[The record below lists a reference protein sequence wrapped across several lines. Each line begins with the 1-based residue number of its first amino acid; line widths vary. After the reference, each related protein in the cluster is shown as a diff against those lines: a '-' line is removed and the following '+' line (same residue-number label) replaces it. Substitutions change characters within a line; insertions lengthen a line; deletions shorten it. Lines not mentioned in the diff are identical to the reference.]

1 MFDMVSI
8 LRDGSVLPREERDVD
23 LTEESTASLIERAAD
38 SWRRISGAQHM
49 LLQVLTELDRRGIW
63 HDAGAHDMAHWVG
76 NAFGL
81 SRYRASRWLDAGRS
95 LEELPRIAEAF
106 EQGDLSVYKVEEL
119 ARFATPEEED
129 AILEWA
135 KEEPSGAIKAE
146 ADRRRGNDAEEIASM
161 EERRWLG
168 WRYGDDGRG
177 FYLQAGL
184 PSADGAIVAQAID
197 DLLRKIP
204 ALPDETAEQLI
215 GARRADA
222 LVVLCSTRRG
232 EVEPDRA
239 GVVVHAHLDT
249 LLDAEA
255 VATTSDGAVLPAP
268 AVQRLLCNGSV
279 RTLIEDADGTLV
291 GATTTARDP
300 SPGMMRQLRYR
311 DGTCRFPN
319 CHLRRFTQAHHV
331 EWWSR
336 GGRTELGN
344 LILVCTFHHKLVHE
358 RGWGVKRRDD
368 GAVHWFRPDGTRY
381 RAGQVAA

>member
-1 MFDMVSI
+1 
-8 LRDGSVLPREERDVD
+8 VD
-23 LTEESTASLIERAAD
+23 LTQESTASLIERAAD
-38 SWRRISGAQHM
+38 SWRRISSAQRM

-119 ARFATPEEED
+119 ARFVTPEEED

-146 ADRRRGNDAEEIASM
+146 ADRRR
-161 EERRWLG
+161 
-168 WRYGDDGRG
+168 
-177 FYLQAGL
+177 
-184 PSADGAIVAQAID
+184 
-197 DLLRKIP
+197 
-204 ALPDETAEQLI
+204 EQLI

-222 LVVLCSTRRG
+222 LVILCSTRRG
-232 EVEPDRA
+232 EAEPDRA

-279 RTLIEDADGTLV
+279 RTLIEDADGTPV
-291 GATTTARDP
+291 GATTASRDP

-381 RAGQVAA
+381 RAGPMAA

>member
-1 MFDMVSI
+1 
-8 LRDGSVLPREERDVD
+8 VD
-23 LTEESTASLIERAAD
+23 LTQASTGSLIEDAAGC
-38 SWRRISGAQHM
+38 WRQISRAQHR
-49 LLQVLTELDRRGIW
+49 LLRILTELDRRGIW

-81 SRYRASRWLDAGRS
+81 SRYRAARWLDAGRS
-95 LEELPRIAEAF
+95 LQELPRIAEAF

-146 ADRRRGNDAEEIASM
+146 ADRRRGNDAEEAATF

-168 WRYGDDGRG
+168 WRYGDEGRA

-184 PSADGAIVAQAID
+184 PSADGAIVAEALD
-197 DLLRKIP
+197 DLIREIP
-204 ALPDETAEQLI
+204 SMPDEGTERLI

-222 LVVLCSTRRG
+222 LVTLCSTRLG
-232 EVEPDRA
+232 HADPDRA
-239 GVVVHAHLDT
+239 GVVVHAQLET

-255 VATTSDGAVLPAP
+255 IGTTADGAVVPAP
-268 AVQRLLCNGSV
+268 AVQRLLCNGTV
-279 RTLIEDADGTLV
+279 RTLIEDASGSVV
-291 GATTTARDP
+291 GSIKAARDP

-336 GGRTELGN
+336 GGRTELRN

-381 RAGQVAA
+381 RAGPVAA